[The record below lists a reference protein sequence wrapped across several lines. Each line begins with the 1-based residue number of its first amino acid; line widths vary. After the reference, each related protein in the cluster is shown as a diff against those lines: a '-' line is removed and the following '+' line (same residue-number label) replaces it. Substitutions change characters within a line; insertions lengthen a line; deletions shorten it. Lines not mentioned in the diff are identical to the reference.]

1 MYYVRVY
8 IHIYIFHVP
17 YVYVY
22 THNSGIY
29 IYSTVQHIHKG
40 CNNYVH
46 VQEFAGNICNN
57 YMIITLQNTYKEN
70 HVFIYKQNTCMII
83 ILQIC
88 TCTLHHLMII
98 HVLCINN

>member
-17 YVYVY
+17 YVY

-57 YMIITLQNTYKEN
+57 YMIITL
-70 HVFIYKQNTCMII
+70 H
-83 ILQIC
+83 ILTKRIMFSY
-88 TCTLHHLMII
+88 TNKILA
-98 HVLCINN
+98 